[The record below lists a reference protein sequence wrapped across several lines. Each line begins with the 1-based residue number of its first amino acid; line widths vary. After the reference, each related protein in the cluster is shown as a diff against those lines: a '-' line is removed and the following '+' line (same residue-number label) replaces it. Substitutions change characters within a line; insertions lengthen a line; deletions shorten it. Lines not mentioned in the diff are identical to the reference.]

1 MAEQKVNSD
10 NNDDDDVFKNP
21 DDLDLETV
29 RRVKEALEHQLKSF
43 YNRRL
48 DNTAA
53 RQQKQI
59 IKYAWRWAMRVLF
72 TDLFSNPADRWDL
85 VKQFTMEE
93 EDDRFNIGVFCHT
106 CPLEDRCED
115 ICRYFG
121 GVRDDNYYLYTN
133 YEEMDDYDYD
143 NNLSGWLNEK
153 SKEIDSLDD
162 NGTDNRADE
171 KTVSDNDTTEEKLK
185 DW

>member
-1 MAEQKVNSD
+1 MDKQEVSKDSESFNSP
-10 NNDDDDVFKNP
+10 ND
-21 DDLDLETV
+21 LYLETV
-29 RRVKEALEHQLKSF
+29 RRVKEALEHHLKSF
-43 YNRRL
+43 YDGRL

-59 IKYAWRWAMRVLF
+59 VKYAWRWAMQFLF
-72 TDLFSNPADRWDL
+72 TDLLSNPADRWDL

-106 CPLEDRCED
+106 CPLEDRCEET
-115 ICRYFG
+115 CRYFG
-121 GVRDDNYYLYTN
+121 GVRDENYYLYKD

-143 NNLSGWLNEK
+143 SNLSGQLNEK

-162 NGTDNRADE
+162 NGADDRADE
-171 KTVSDNDTTEEKLK
+171 KTVADDDTAEEKLK